1 METPLILKNSHQ
13 PTEYDITLN
22 VDHEK
27 SNFKGSV
34 TVLLVKS
41 RDATVSDGD
50 DFEFWVNASELVLLS
65 AAFDAQTSQFKAKV
79 SYDKEK
85 GLAKL
90 VVENGKELY
99 NQESLSLEIGF
110 IGKIN
115 TIKTFQDVTKGLFR
129 TNYLGERSNKATNYI
144 LATHCQTSYARNIF
158 PCIDEPASKA
168 KITLT
173 IETNSRFK
181 VLANTSP
188 ESKQVDEERELQIIK
203 FKQSPPITPSI
214 FGFVIGDL
222 DFIETSVELSQ
233 GKIPVRFYSAIGNI
247 SGSAY
252 ALDVASKA
260 LPFIESVLVREYPLD
275 KLDFIALPFLS
286 DGAMENFGLITIQS
300 GHILVQ
306 SLANKK
312 VTQTIRQL
320 VVHELIHHWIGN
332 NVSFD
337 EWSHLWLNEAFA
349 TWFAKYILYKLDLD
363 ASDKDVWI
371 SQVDEE
377 IEAVFEEDA
386 SLKACTVM
394 NNSTKSIKSTFDA
407 FQIPAYQKGIQFLRM
422 FANTFEGTFDDHLD
436 KFTATLAKFIQDN
449 DFRSIKPI
457 EIWKAFNNE
466 SKIDF
471 LAFAHSWLRVAG
483 FPIVSVSL
491 NDGGNV
497 IVEQNRFLE
506 FSTPQLENL
515 ENTPYH
521 VPLAIRINDGS
532 VVNTILTDRRMTL
545 ENIKSTEFVVLNV
558 NRTGFYRVSYEDLS
572 VIENIV
578 NNFSK
583 LSSAD
588 LIGMFHDL
596 GHLIGHDQ
604 LQKSINFIALVKFS
618 EKLID
623 SPVLDFKVL
632 RIALTNLESVEN
644 SYKLYAS
651 RESYNAFSEWVV
663 KMNAKLF
670 KKLQWNIDYETLN
683 SHELETRALILSI
696 GINTAEVGKLCDT
709 LFKKL
714 LHGPSRAVPAHFLNP
729 ILASVSLRANQ
740 NTWKKVLDL
749 VKSPGATVSHIFAG
763 SAPDIQHAAISSI
776 GFTRDPA
783 LVKRVLNFVT
793 TNIESNLIETALVGL
808 QFNNEMNKRALWHWF
823 ILHYDQWALKSCRA
837 GSKISA
843 DMRKTLKGITVIIL
857 AGMTTDEDKKAIK
870 EFVNDKLSKLPD
882 HELKETVKLVEDSQI
897 EKIKISS
904 SADELS
910 TFL

>member
-491 NDGGNV
+491 NDEGNV

-588 LIGMFHDL
+588 LIG
-596 GHLIGHDQ
+596 I
-604 LQKSINFIALVKFS
+604 INFIALVKFS

-670 KKLQWNIDYETLN
+670 NKLQWNIDYETLN

-714 LHGPSRAVPAHFLNP
+714 LHGPSRFRSRE
-729 ILASVSLRANQ
+729 I
-740 NTWKKVLDL
+740 
-749 VKSPGATVSHIFAG
+749 PGATVSHIFAG

-808 QFNNEMNKRALWHWF
+808 QFNNEMNKKALWHWF
-823 ILHYDQWALKSCRA
+823 TLHYDQWALKSCRA